1 MNYYL
6 KKSIYTLILS
16 LLVVIVIN
24 IISNNVFLRW
34 DLTAEKRYTLTPATK
49 KLLSN
54 LKQNVEVEVYLE
66 GKDLPAGMKRLKKE
80 TRELL
85 QEFRSYSNG
94 KITYKFID
102 VNAIKKDKEKKIEAL
117 VQKGVKPINLE
128 VNTNSGFVEKLIF
141 PGAIVKANNRE
152 IPIQILENQFAFG
165 AQGSIDNSIN
175 FLEYKVANSIQKL
188 IKKTPPRIAFLQG
201 HDELPYE
208 KLQDIVNTLTLQNFE
223 VGVINL
229 GEEPLFKNNID
240 ILIIAKPRTVFLE
253 EEKFLIDQFVMHGG
267 KVIWLIDNH
276 TADLQNF
283 QQSPTYLATPLELN
297 IEDILFRYGVR
308 INYDLALDLYCSQIP
323 IIETVGGNPQP
334 KLFPWVFY
342 PLAVS
347 RNNHPIVKNIDPIWF
362 RFASSIGILK
372 NPNINPIILA
382 ATSTY
387 SRTQALPF
395 EIYLLGAKQKP
406 NPNLFNRKDVVLAT
420 LLEGEFT
427 SLYLNQYTSDLQNL
441 LDKQNVDFR
450 GKSYKNKMI
459 VIADGDVI
467 ANDLDSKG
475 SVIPLGYDRYGQQQ
489 YANKDFIL
497 NCVEY
502 LVDDNNLIEA
512 RNREVKMRLLDKAQ
526 LLEKKEL
533 WQFLNFAIPIFFI
546 AIFGF
551 IYLKSRQKK
560 YAQ

>member
-229 GEEPLFKNNID
+229 GEE
-240 ILIIAKPRTVFLE
+240 
-253 EEKFLIDQFVMHGG
+253 
-267 KVIWLIDNH
+267 
-276 TADLQNF
+276 
-283 QQSPTYLATPLELN
+283 
-297 IEDILFRYGVR
+297 
-308 INYDLALDLYCSQIP
+308 
-323 IIETVGGNPQP
+323 
-334 KLFPWVFY
+334 
-342 PLAVS
+342 
-347 RNNHPIVKNIDPIWF
+347 
-362 RFASSIGILK
+362 
-372 NPNINPIILA
+372 
-382 ATSTY
+382 
-387 SRTQALPF
+387 
-395 EIYLLGAKQKP
+395 
-406 NPNLFNRKDVVLAT
+406 
-420 LLEGEFT
+420 
-427 SLYLNQYTSDLQNL
+427 
-441 LDKQNVDFR
+441 
-450 GKSYKNKMI
+450 
-459 VIADGDVI
+459 
-467 ANDLDSKG
+467 
-475 SVIPLGYDRYGQQQ
+475 
-489 YANKDFIL
+489 
-497 NCVEY
+497 
-502 LVDDNNLIEA
+502 
-512 RNREVKMRLLDKAQ
+512 
-526 LLEKKEL
+526 
-533 WQFLNFAIPIFFI
+533 
-546 AIFGF
+546 
-551 IYLKSRQKK
+551 
-560 YAQ
+560 